1 MESELCIKKQTEHY
15 KQYIYEPKNGW
26 SYTTPWMSEAV
37 IFTNGIRVI
46 FRFSV
51 FYDYRGITLLE
62 KFSNIEKMQILVNDE
77 ETQDKKLR
85 EKVYDYLHDNYF
97 DEDVYDTFQAIV
109 DYDNYP
115 NTVK

>member
-1 MESELCIKKQTEHY
+1 
-15 KQYIYEPKNGW
+15 
-26 SYTTPWMSEAV
+26 MSEAV

-62 KFSNIEKMQILVNDE
+62 TFSNIENMKILVNDE

-115 NTVK
+115 NTNK

>member
-1 MESELCIKKQTEHY
+1 
-15 KQYIYEPKNGW
+15 
-26 SYTTPWMSEAV
+26 MSEAV

-62 KFSNIEKMQILVNDE
+62 TFSNIENMKILVNDE